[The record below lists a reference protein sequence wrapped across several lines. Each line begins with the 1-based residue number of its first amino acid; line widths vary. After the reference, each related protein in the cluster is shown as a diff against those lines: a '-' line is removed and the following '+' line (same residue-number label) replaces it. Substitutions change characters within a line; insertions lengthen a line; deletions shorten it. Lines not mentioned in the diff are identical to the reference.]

1 MEGFS
6 VERVVTDNA
15 STNVKMFKYFGNG
28 EVVPFISHPMDPTRK
43 LFFSYDYTHLIKN
56 MRNLFINRVVDVCGE
71 KVSFEPIKKV
81 REIQKE
87 FLFFR
92 PMRHLTFKHTQPNSL
107 DRMKV
112 RFAKEIFSKEMIA
125 TLRLCQNNDLEGFR
139 GIDATIEFMEMNYL
153 WFALHDVCNTTHHIT
168 ALQPEKNHLLT
179 WTTGDSIS

>member
-1 MEGFS
+1 M
-6 VERVVTDNA
+6 
-15 STNVKMFKYFGNG
+15 VKSFHLFHIQWIPQ
-28 EVVPFISHPMDPTRK
+28 ESC
-43 LFFSYDYTHLIKN
+43 FFSYDYTHLIKN
-56 MRNLFINRVVDVCGE
+56 MRNLFIDRVFDVCGE

-92 PMRHLTFKHTQPNSL
+92 PMRHLTFKRTQPNSL

-112 RFAKEIFSKEMIA
+112 RFAKEIFSKEMIV

-139 GIDATIEFMEMNYL
+139 GIDATIEFVEMNYL
-153 WFALHDVCNTTHHIT
+153 WFALHDVCNTTHHIS

-179 WTTGDSIS
+179 WTTRDSIS

>member
-1 MEGFS
+1 
-6 VERVVTDNA
+6 
-15 STNVKMFKYFGNG
+15 MFKYFGNG
-28 EVVPFISHPMDPTRK
+28 EVVPFISHQMDPTRK

-56 MRNLFINRVVDVCGE
+56 MRNLFIDRVFDVCGE

-92 PMRHLTFKHTQPNSL
+92 PMRHLTFKHTQPNSQ

-139 GIDATIEFMEMNYL
+139 GIDATIELMEMNYL